1 MSRQDDVQLVVEA
14 KIVSKVG
21 VEHGGGFFRR
31 IA

>member
-21 VEHGGGFFRR
+21 VEYGGGFFRR